1 MQTLNICLLRKR
13 RQGNFLLHVTKLEIF
28 LKTTKLVSAIK
39 IALLKALCV
48 LQLSIGSALK
58 SCCLHLWVHLFKAQ
72 AIHLWEPTKFNK
84 GIPVL
89 SLCFTDSGFLFCFFF
104 LNKLKVC
111 GNPAQRKST
120 DWLHFSNSFCSLDV
134 SVSYFGNSGDISK
147 FFIII
152 MLVICDQLS
161 LMLPVIVVG
170 HHSACPCQVMNL
182 THKWWACSDCSLS
195 LSSGLLVPWD
205 TTRLKWGQLIVL
217 WWL

>member
-1 MQTLNICLLRKR
+1 MGSQKVGHDWATELSWNYILIFKKWTQRWVQTLNICLLRKR

-104 LNKLKVC
+104 FKQIESLWQPCPEKIY
-111 GNPAQRKST
+111 
-120 DWLHFSNSFCSLDV
+120 WLAP
-134 SVSYFGNSGDISK
+134 
-147 FFIII
+147 FF
-152 MLVICDQLS
+152 Q
-161 LMLPVIVVG
+161 
-170 HHSACPCQVMNL
+170 
-182 THKWWACSDCSLS
+182 
-195 LSSGLLVPWD
+195 
-205 TTRLKWGQLIVL
+205 
-217 WWL
+217 